1 MESAVRLPPNSTND
15 ADKSVGDDAA
25 LLKQLSNI
33 VGRSHV
39 LTGMEQTRRFCTG
52 FRFGHGPVVAVVRPG
67 TLVELWRVLK
77 VCVAANKIVIMQA
90 ANTGLTGGST
100 PDGNDYDRGIVLIN
114 TMRITGIHLINE
126 GKQVVCLPGATLYQ
140 LEDRLRPLGR
150 DPHSVIG
157 SSCIGA
163 SVFGGICNNSG
174 GALIHRGPAF
184 TQLALFARL
193 DESGDVH
200 LVNHLGINLGN
211 DPEAMLERLE
221 NGAFT
226 QADVANDPNRLASD
240 HDYAT
245 HVRDI
250 DAPTAARF
258 NADPHRLF
266 EASGS
271 AGKVMLMA
279 VRLDTFAKTERTGA
293 FYIGSNDPAELETI
307 RRHILAKFNSLP
319 ISGEYLHRTAFD
331 IAEKYGKDTFLA
343 INYLGTAWLPML
355 FAIKGRFD
363 GICERLSFLPGHL
376 SDRVM
381 QFASSLFP
389 RHLPKRMM
397 EYRDRFEHH
406 LILQMGDDG
415 IDEASQYLQSIFPSK
430 NGDFFT
436 CTKDEGAKAMLH
448 RFAAA
453 GAAVRYRAVHGRE
466 VEDIVALDVALRRND
481 EQWRESLPP
490 EIDAKLL
497 HKLYYGHF
505 FCHVFHQDYIV
516 AKGHDCQAIE
526 EQMWKLLDQR
536 GAEYPAEHNVGH
548 LYHAK
553 PALVEHYKAL
563 DPCNAFNPGI
573 GRTTKC
579 LHWKT
584 GFEAGRPEARTISAS
599 WTS

>member
-1 MESAVRLPPNSTND
+1 MQIDLKPRPKSADRGYVSLP
-15 ADKSVGDDAA
+15 DDAVLIEA
-25 LLKQLSNI
+25 LRKI
-33 VGRSHV
+33 VGNSHV
-39 LTGMEQTRRFCTG
+39 LTGASRTRRFCTG

-67 TLVELWRVLK
+67 SLVEQWRVLK
-77 VCVAANKIVIMQA
+77 ACVAGNKIVIMQA

-100 PDGNDYDRGIVLIN
+100 PDGGDYDRGIVLIN
-114 TMRITGIHLINE
+114 TMRIDGIHLINR
-126 GKQVVCLPGATLYQ
+126 GQQVVCLPGATLFQ
-140 LEDRLRPLGR
+140 LENALRPFGR

-174 GALIHRGPAF
+174 GALVHRGPAF
-184 TQLALFARL
+184 TQLALFAQL
-193 DESGDVH
+193 DESGSLH
-200 LVNHLGINLGN
+200 LVNHLGISLGN
-211 DPEAMLERLE
+211 EPETILENLE

-226 QADVANDPNRLASD
+226 DADVTNDLNRRASD
-240 HDYAT
+240 HDYST

-250 DAPTAARF
+250 DATTPARF

-279 VRLDTFAKTERTGA
+279 VRLDTFPKTARTGV
-293 FYIGSNDPAELETI
+293 FYIGSNDPSELETI
-307 RRHILAKFNSLP
+307 RRHILSRFNSLP
-319 ISGEYLHRTAFD
+319 ISGEYLHRVAFD

-343 INYLGTAWLPML
+343 INYLGTGFLPLM

-363 GICERLSFLPGHL
+363 GTCERLSFLPSHL
-376 SDRVM
+376 SDKIM
-381 QFASSLFP
+381 QAVSALFP
-389 RHLPKRMM
+389 RHLPKRMRD
-397 EYRDRFEHH
+397 YRERYEHH
-406 LILQMGDDG
+406 LVLQMADDG
-415 IDEASQYLQSIFPSK
+415 IDEAAQYLKSIFPSASG
-430 NGDFFT
+430 NFFT
-436 CTKDEGAKAMLH
+436 CTKAEGDKALLH

-453 GAAVRYRAVHGRE
+453 GAAIRYRAVHGCE

-481 EQWRESLPP
+481 RQWYEHLPTD
-490 EIDAKLL
+490 IDAKLL

-516 AKGHDCQAIE
+516 AKGQDCQAIE
-526 EQMWKLLDQR
+526 EKMWELLDRR

-553 PALVEHYKAL
+553 PALVDHYRAL
-563 DPCNAFNPGI
+563 DPCNLFNPGI

-579 LHWKT
+579 SHWN
-584 GFEAGRPEARTISAS
+584 AGSKNTAAPKGIAALWVS
-599 WTS
+599 